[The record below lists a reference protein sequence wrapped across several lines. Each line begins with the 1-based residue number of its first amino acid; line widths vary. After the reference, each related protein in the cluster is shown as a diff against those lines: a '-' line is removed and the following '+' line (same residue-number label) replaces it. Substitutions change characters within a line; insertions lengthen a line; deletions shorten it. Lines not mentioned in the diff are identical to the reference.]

1 MELSRRIWSYPK
13 VVRGTI
19 YGSHKRSPPA
29 ITGPGRTIRG
39 NKIIVKKGFGTI
51 FGCRLIRRTR
61 NVLAIYELPSS
72 NEDQMEFRYKHW
84 CGRAERGRTR
94 VPPCRRYSGGTSYG
108 AGGPV
113 MARRNWSPG
122 PNLAADQ
129 LLRDRTGSIRING
142 TVRTRFD
149 WLDQDPWYS
158 ADRP

>member
-1 MELSRRIWSYPK
+1 MSACHGEYCPTLKWSP
-13 VVRGTI
+13 RTN
-19 YGSHKRSPPA
+19 YGCHKRSLPA

-39 NKIIVKKGFGTI
+39 NKIIVKKGSGTI
-51 FGCRLIRRTR
+51 FGCRLIRRSR

-72 NEDQMEFRYKHW
+72 NEDQMECRYKHW

-94 VPPCRRYSGGTSYG
+94 APPFRRYSGGTSYG

-129 LLRDRTGSIRING
+129 LLRDRPNG
-142 TVRTRFD
+142 EES
-149 WLDQDPWYS
+149 Q
-158 ADRP
+158 